1 MRRRTLDRTLLG
13 SSDLL
18 RSVVSDRPRALL
30 DVEAPNPI
38 AVPLRLKSGLVSR
51 GVDPLQS
58 RHVSPA
64 ARRCHAGSGSRE
76 VSCPFDDITQASPM
90 CSGDIHP
97 RRGAALRLSQ
107 PPSGLPAHPSF
118 AALFHAA
125 DRPWGSPFRA
135 LLLARIAR
143 PSRGRSAPLRFSVA
157 VPEVRCSWPRPPG
170 FTRLATPARGSP
182 GLPLELARRFRQA
195 EACLP
200 RRAGP
205 RSPGP
210 PRSCGFG
217 RFEAFLPARVRAP
230 ERRLP
235 DDHEPL
241 LSWAFAP
248 PELRADLSLGPSFT
262 QRTVPFAAELA
273 PRRREGLPL
282 VDR

>member
-1 MRRRTLDRTLLG
+1 MLDRTLLG
-13 SSDLL
+13 SSGLL

-135 LLLARIAR
+135 LLLVRIAR

-157 VPEVRCSWPRPPG
+157 VPEVRCAWPRPPG

-210 PRSCGFG
+210 PRSCSFV
-217 RFEAFLPARVRAP
+217 RFEALIPARVRTH
-230 ERRLP
+230 EHRLP
-235 DDHEPL
+235 GAREPL
-241 LSWAFAP
+241 LSWVFAP
-248 PELRADLSLGPSFT
+248 PEP
-262 QRTVPFAAELA
+262 
-273 PRRREGLPL
+273 
-282 VDR
+282 